1 MVTAVATT
9 RLEGA
14 LEAVARRMD
23 AKVEGDTLVRF
34 WAVVRTAQLEPPNLR
49 DRLGAVVRLEKD
61 AQVKAVAL
69 RLLMEINYE
78 DAYFKSWQDMAEDE
92 NWYNRYSACKVL
104 RSKYTCC
111 RSLAPVETRFLPILK
126 GRLDDRG
133 ETLDVK
139 FQAALALGDFE
150 QQWSAA
156 VNALEDL
163 LTPRVQD
170 WLRRA
175 AVDALVSLGKAETR
189 DPLLN
194 ALRDPDAEIRVRAAA
209 GLKKALGPAQAVEF
223 IIDRLIRDE
232 TPTPEFIDA
241 LRLIDNKTAAD
252 GLSNRLL
259 NADLAVSN
267 KAQALLTQ
275 LGGEG
280 ALRSLFAQRN
290 KAVDT
295 YSAILAETDSR
306 IMEQFNLLMNEA
318 RTAFQTNLWMHR
330 IIFGI
335 DALLLIASLI
345 VALASGL
352 DTLQGWIGV
361 GGSVGSL
368 ATLLLLFYRNPVRNI
383 DQAVAQLVKVDVI
396 FLGYIRQINQIDA
409 TFKQLFLST
418 MSFGIEQ
425 MERTVEEIRETVD
438 KTMLGIKENLSAK

>member
-1 MVTAVATT
+1 
-9 RLEGA
+9 
-14 LEAVARRMD
+14 
-23 AKVEGDTLVRF
+23 
-34 WAVVRTAQLEPPNLR
+34 
-49 DRLGAVVRLEKD
+49 
-61 AQVKAVAL
+61 
-69 RLLMEINYE
+69 
-78 DAYFKSWQDMAEDE
+78 
-92 NWYNRYSACKVL
+92 
-104 RSKYTCC
+104 
-111 RSLAPVETRFLPILK
+111 
-126 GRLDDRG
+126 
-133 ETLDVK
+133 
-139 FQAALALGDFE
+139 
-150 QQWSAA
+150 

-175 AVDALVSLGKAETR
+175 AVDALVSLGKPETR

-267 KAQALLTQ
+267 KAQTLLTQ

-290 KAVDT
+290 KAVDA

-335 DALLLIASLI
+335 GALLLIASLI

-368 ATLLLLFYRNPVRNI
+368 GTLLLLFYRNPVRNI

-409 TFKQLFLST
+409 TFKQLFLTT

-425 MERTVEEIRETVD
+425 MEKTVEEIRETVV
-438 KTMLGIKENLSAK
+438 KTMLEIKENLTIK